1 MLLTYLHLQKLSL
14 GVVKMY
20 HIQSRTRLTI
30 TYKFECIPC
39 ESYDLNI
46 CTYSKNSNRS
56 SKNTQEQVVKVNLTI
71 EADVQY
77 RTDCKSPAASSYTIL
92 YKLPCS
98 AAAPATK
105 LSYLHYSYYINIMF
119 DTFIFQDTIQNTRKR
134 SLRILLQLLYN

>member
-20 HIQSRTRLTI
+20 HIQSRIRLSI

-56 SKNTQEQVVKVNLTI
+56 SKNTQEQVVKVNLTV

-77 RTDCKSPAASSYTIL
+77 WTDCKSPAASSYTIL
-92 YKLPCS
+92 YKFTLFCCCTS
-98 AAAPATK
+98 NLTK
-105 LSYLHYSYYINIMF
+105 LSTLFILYKYHVWYFYFPGY
-119 DTFIFQDTIQNTRKR
+119 DTEHTKKKFTNLTSATI
-134 SLRILLQLLYN
+134 